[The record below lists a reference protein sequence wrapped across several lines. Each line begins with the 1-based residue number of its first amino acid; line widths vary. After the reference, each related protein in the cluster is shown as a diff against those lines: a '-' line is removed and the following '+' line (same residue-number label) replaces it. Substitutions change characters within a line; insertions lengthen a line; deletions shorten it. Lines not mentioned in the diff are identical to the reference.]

1 MLGARDRRSVCRSDQ
16 GPPPRDGGRAVLA
29 GGVDEGRWVAGRA
42 RVKTRLLVS
51 TAVVIAALATVPAAA
66 TATAHGTATKRASRA
81 KPRLETN
88 PSCPWVGS
96 TQPIAQRVAEVMSH
110 MTVADEDFLVEGHGT
125 ANEPPTAGGNPYV
138 FWMPGI
144 PTSSSGAALCIPA
157 LGEEDG
163 PAGVADGLPDVTQLP
178 AGVDLA
184 ATFDPSLA
192 SQYGQVIG
200 SEERGKGAAVNLGPT
215 INIDRDPRW
224 GRSFEAFTEDPF
236 LNAALAT
243 SEIDGVQ
250 SAGEMSQV
258 KHFAAYNQETNRN
271 TENDDVIANQRT
283 LNEIY
288 LPAFQ
293 AAVQQAKAGSVMC
306 SYATVNGVYACQSR
320 YLMTNKLDQE
330 WDFPGFV
337 TSDYGALHSTAGG
350 AYGGL
355 DQEQP
360 FNTYFGTPL
369 LDAVLGGAIAQPV
382 LNTMVQRMLTEMFR
396 FGLFDNPPTGNPYS
410 TVTTPA
416 HQATGTQV
424 AEAGTTLLKNNSGTL
439 PIPKGKTVAVVG
451 PAGDAS
457 PIYGGGGSAYVIPS
471 QTVTPYQGIS
481 ALDGA
486 GNVTY
491 TQGLPTDSS
500 LAAIPSP
507 PLSPAFPTGGLSFG
521 QSYTGTL
528 TAPETGTYVLALT
541 NPCSCYSSEYLSLNG
556 QQLID
561 NPSTPPVHVYSVA
574 VNLTAGQTY
583 TLSVSGGGEASALT
597 WAKPSDLAPGI
608 AAAVAAAQK
617 ASSAVVV
624 VSDDTES
631 EAADRLSLSLPSA
644 QDELISAVTA
654 ANPHTT
660 VVIDAGAPV
669 LMPWLSQAGA
679 VLDAWYPGQSNG
691 TALANVLFGQ
701 VDPSGHL
708 PVTFPTSLSRVPAAN
723 PEQFPGING
732 QVLYTEGIDVGYRWY
747 DAQGT
752 APLFPFGYGLSYTQF
767 GFSGLK
773 VSPKRSDGVS
783 DVTVSATITNTGKT
797 AGADVAQL
805 YLGDPASA
813 GEPPRQLVGFKRVD
827 LPSGGSAR
835 LQFTI
840 TPRDTWWWDQDAG
853 GWTQSAGRYDVWVGD
868 SSALADLPL
877 DGSFNIPHTAGAR
890 QVVVHA
896 PRVIHP
902 GQSATVYV
910 RLTHGGDATLRNVIV
925 SLQLPQGWTQQVIG
939 RSAFNRLPPDQSA
952 LVKFA
957 VTPPSWEP
965 ATNEVVHATVQLGAD
980 AQREAGVTVGV
991 H

>member
-16 GPPPRDGGRAVLA
+16 GPPPRDGRRSVSA
-29 GGVDEGRWVAGRA
+29 GSVDDGGEPAGRA
-42 RVKTRLLVS
+42 WLRTRLLVGAAIV
-51 TAVVIAALATVPAAA
+51 TAALATVPAAA
-66 TATAHGTATKRASRA
+66 SAAKRAKAAQASD
-81 KPRLETN
+81 
-88 PSCPWVGS
+88 CPWVGS
-96 TQPIAQRVAEVMSH
+96 TQPIARRVAEVMSN

-125 ANEPPTAGGNPYV
+125 ANEPPTQGGNPYV

-144 PTSSSGAALCIPA
+144 PTSSSGAPLCIPA

-250 SAGEMSQV
+250 STGEMSQV

-271 TENDDVIANQRT
+271 TENDDVIASQRT

-306 SYATVNGVYACQSR
+306 SYASVNGVYACQSR

-369 LDAVLGGAIAQPV
+369 LDAVLGGAIPQPV

-416 HQATGTQV
+416 HQATGTQI
-424 AEAGTTLLKNNSGTL
+424 AEAGTTLLKNNNRTL
-439 PIPKGKTVAVVG
+439 PIPKGNAVAVIG

-471 QTVTPYQGIS
+471 QTTTPLAGIQN
-481 ALDGA
+481 ADGA
-486 GNVTY
+486 SNVTY

-507 PLSPAFPTGGLSFG
+507 PLSPAFPTGGVTFG

-541 NPCSCYSSEYLSLNG
+541 NPCGCYSSEYLSLNG
-556 QQLID
+556 NQIID

-574 VNLTAGQTY
+574 VNLVQGQTY
-583 TLSVSGGGEASALT
+583 QLSVSGGGEASALT
-597 WAKPSDLAPGI
+597 WAEPTDLAPGI

-617 ASSAVVV
+617 ATSAVVV

-631 EAADRLSLSLPSA
+631 EAADRLGLNLPSA

-654 ANPHTT
+654 ANQHTT

-669 LMPWLSQAGA
+669 LMPWLSEAGA

-691 TALANVLFGQ
+691 TALASVLFGQ
-701 VDPSGHL
+701 TNPSGHL
-708 PVTFPTSLSRVPAAN
+708 PVTFPSSLSDVPASTTA
-723 PEQFPGING
+723 QFPGING
-732 QVLYTEGIDVGYRWY
+732 QVLYTEGLDVGYRWY
-747 DAQGT
+747 DAQGIT
-752 APLFPFGYGLSYTQF
+752 PLFPFGYGLSYTKF
-767 GFSGLK
+767 GFSGLQVTPK
-773 VSPKRSDGVS
+773 VSDGVS
-783 DVTVSATITNTGKT
+783 KVTVSATITNTGGT

-805 YLGDPASA
+805 YLGDPAAA
-813 GEPPRQLVGFKRVD
+813 GEPPRQLVGFTRVF
-827 LPSGGSAR
+827 LPKGGSVR
-835 LQFTI
+835 LQFTV
-840 TPRDTWWWDQDAG
+840 TPRDTWWWDTDAG

-868 SSALADLPL
+868 SSATANLPL
-877 DGSFNIPHTAGAR
+877 HGSFAIPYTAGPR

-902 GQSATVYV
+902 SQSGTVYV
-910 RLTHGGDATLRNVIV
+910 RLTHGGDETLRNVII

-965 ATNEVVHATVQLGAD
+965 ATNEVVHATAQLGSD

>member
-1 MLGARDRRSVCRSDQ
+1 MLVGA
-16 GPPPRDGGRAVLA
+16 AIA
-29 GGVDEGRWVAGRA
+29 
-42 RVKTRLLVS
+42 
-51 TAVVIAALATVPAAA
+51 IAALATLPAAA
-66 TATAHGTATKRASRA
+66 SAAKRARPAQAS
-81 KPRLETN
+81 N
-88 PSCPWVGS
+88 CPWVGS
-96 TQPIAQRVAEVMSH
+96 TQPIAQRVAQVMSH

-125 ANEPPTAGGNPYV
+125 AAEPPSTSTGGNPYV
-138 FWMPGI
+138 FWMPGLQ
-144 PTSSSGAALCIPA
+144 TSSSGAPLCIPA

-192 SQYGQVIG
+192 HAYGAVIG

-250 SAGEMSQV
+250 STGEMSQV

-271 TENDDVIANQRT
+271 TENDDVIVNQRT

-360 FNTYFGTPL
+360 FNTYFGQPL

-410 TVTTPA
+410 PVTTPA

-424 AEAGTTLLKNNSGTL
+424 AEAGTTLLKNNNGTL
-439 PIPKGKTVAVVG
+439 PLPVKNGGTVAVIG
-451 PAGDAS
+451 PAASAS
-457 PIYGGGGSAYVIPS
+457 PISGGGGSAYVIPS
-471 QTVTPYQGIS
+471 QTVTPLQGIQ
-481 ALDGA
+481 AAA
-486 GNVTY
+486 GSGTNVTY
-491 TQGLPTDSS
+491 AQGLPTDSS
-500 LAAIPSP
+500 LPAIPNSD
-507 PLSPAFPTGGLSFG
+507 LSQPNNGTGFG
-521 QSYTGTL
+521 GSYSATL
-528 TAPETGTYVLALT
+528 TVPQAGTYVLALT
-541 NPCSCYSSEYLSLNG
+541 NPCGCYSSEYLTVDGN
-556 QQLID
+556 QLID
-561 NPSTPPVHVYSVA
+561 NPGTPPVNVYSVA
-574 VNLTAGQTY
+574 VNLTAGSHTI
-583 TLSVSGGGEASALT
+583 SVSGGGESAPLT
-597 WAKPSDLAPGI
+597 WATPSVLGPDI
-608 AAAVAAAQK
+608 AAAVSAAQT
-617 ASSAVVV
+617 AQSVVV
-624 VSDDTES
+624 VASDDTES
-631 EAADRLSLSLPSA
+631 EATDRPGLNLPSA

-669 LMPWLSQAGA
+669 VMPWLSQAGA

-691 TALANVLFGQ
+691 TALASVLFGQ
-701 VDPSGHL
+701 TDPSGHL
-708 PVTFPTSLSRVPAAN
+708 PVTFPASLSDVPASKA
-723 PEQFPGING
+723 EQFPGVNG
-732 QVLYTEGIDVGYRWY
+732 QVLYTEGLDVGYRWY
-747 DAQGT
+747 DAQNIT
-752 APLFPFGYGLSYTQF
+752 PLFPFGYGLSYTKF
-767 GFSGLK
+767 GFSGLNVSRK
-773 VSPKRSDGVS
+773 VSDGVS
-783 DVTVSATITNTGKT
+783 DVTVSATITNTGGT

-805 YLGDPASA
+805 YLSDPQSV
-813 GEPPRQLVGFKRVD
+813 GEPPRELVSFKRIF
-827 LPSGGSAR
+827 LPKGGSAR

-840 TPRDTWWWDQDAG
+840 TPRDTWWWDTDAG
-853 GWTQSAGRYDVWVGD
+853 GWTQSAGMYDVYVGD
-868 SSALADLPL
+868 SSAIANLPL
-877 DGSFNIPHTAGAR
+877 TGSFKIPVTAGAR

-896 PRVIHP
+896 PRVIAP
-902 GQSATVYV
+902 GQSGTVRV
-910 RLTHGGDATLRNVIV
+910 RLTHGGTETLRNVII
-925 SLQLPQGWTQQVIG
+925 SLQLPQGWSQQAIT
-939 RSAFNRLPPDQSA
+939 RSAFRRLSPQQSA
-952 LVKFA
+952 LAVFQ

-965 ATNEVVHATVQLGAD
+965 ATNEVVHATAQLGPD

>member
-1 MLGARDRRSVCRSDQ
+1 MLGARDRRSVCRSNQ
-16 GPPPRDGGRAVLA
+16 GPPPRDGGRAVFA
-29 GGVDEGRWVAGRA
+29 AGVDEGRAPAGPARA
-42 RVKTRLLVS
+42 KMRLLVG
-51 TAVVIAALATVPAAA
+51 AAIVVAAFAMVPAAA
-66 TATAHGTATKRASRA
+66 TAAGHARA
-81 KPRLETN
+81 KGATRVKPRQA
-88 PSCPWVGS
+88 SDCPWVGS
-96 TQPIAQRVAEVMSH
+96 TQPIAQRVAEVMSQ
-110 MTVADEDFLVEGHGT
+110 MSVVDEDFLVEGHGT
-125 ANEPPTAGGNPYV
+125 ANEPPTPGGNPYV
-138 FWMPGI
+138 FWMPGL
-144 PTSSSGAALCIPA
+144 PTSLSPPHAPLCIPA

-184 ATFDPSLA
+184 ATFDQSA
-192 SQYGQVIG
+192 AQAYGQVIG

-243 SEIDGVQ
+243 DEIDGVQ
-250 SAGEMSQV
+250 STGEMSQV

-271 TENDDVIANQRT
+271 TENDDVIASQRT

-306 SYATVNGVYACQSR
+306 SYATVNGVYACQSK
-320 YLMTNKLDQE
+320 YLMTNKLDQM

-360 FNTYFGTPL
+360 FNTYFGQPL
-369 LDAVLGGAIAQPV
+369 LDAVLGGAIPQPV

-410 TVTTPA
+410 PVTTPA
-416 HQATGTQV
+416 HVATGETI
-424 AEAGTTLLKNNSGTL
+424 AEEGTTLLKNDPGTL
-439 PIPKGKTVAVVG
+439 PIPKGNTVAVIG
-451 PAGDAS
+451 PAGDAQ

-471 QTVTPYQGIS
+471 TTVTPYQGIS

-486 GNVTY
+486 SNVTY

-500 LAAIPSP
+500 LTAIPAAN
-507 PLSPAFPTGGLSFG
+507 LSPAFTPLGFG
-521 QSYTGTL
+521 ASYTGTL

-541 NPCSCYSSEYLSLNG
+541 NPCFCYSSEYLSLNG
-556 QQLID
+556 TQLID

-574 VNLTAGQTY
+574 VNLTAGSTY
-583 TLSVSGGGEASALT
+583 SLSVSGGGEASALT

-631 EAADRLSLSLPSA
+631 EATDRPSLNLPSA

-669 LMPWLSQAGA
+669 VMPWLSQAGA

-691 TALANVLFGQ
+691 TALANVLFGN

-708 PVTFPTSLSRVPAAN
+708 PVTFPASLSDVPASTT
-723 PEQFPGING
+723 PQFPGING
-732 QVLYTEGIDVGYRWY
+732 QVLYTEGLDVGYRWY
-747 DAQGT
+747 DAQGIT
-752 APLFPFGYGLSYTQF
+752 PLFPFGYGLSYTRF
-767 GFSGLK
+767 RFSGLH
-773 VSPKRSDGVS
+773 VTPRRSDGVS
-783 DVTVSATITNTGKT
+783 NVTVSATITNAGKT
-797 AGADVAQL
+797 TGGADVAQL
-805 YLGDPASA
+805 YLGDPMSA
-813 GEPPRQLVGFKRVD
+813 GEPPRELVGFKRVF
-827 LPSGGSAR
+827 LPPGQSAL

-840 TPRDTWWWDQDAG
+840 APRDTWWWDQDAG
-853 GWTQSAGRYDVWVGD
+853 GWTQTAGQYQVYVGD
-868 SSALADLPL
+868 SSAMADLPL
-877 DGSFNIPHTAGAR
+877 HGSFTVPVTAGAR

-902 GQSATVYV
+902 AQSATVRV
-910 RLTHGGDATLRNVIV
+910 RLTHGGTETLRSVII
-925 SLQLPQGWTQQVIG
+925 SLQLPQGWSQRAIG
-939 RSAFNRLPPDQSA
+939 RTAFTRLAPQQSA
-952 LVKFA
+952 EAEFQ

-965 ATNEVVHATVQLGAD
+965 ATNEVVHATAQLGLN